1 MKLGEI
7 YQSIGAWQKL
17 AGINMKAGIAYK
29 VLKYIKLVTAEYEIA
44 EKQRVALIHE
54 ITGTVDGED
63 ASIEPNTPE
72 VMEYGNKVNVIMA
85 TESDLKLFAMDF
97 KEVVDAVDE
106 KDESLS
112 IQDLSMLMPFFEAP
126 E

>member
-7 YQSIGAWQKL
+7 YQSIGVWQKL
-17 AGINMKAGIAYK
+17 ANINMKAGIAYK

-54 ITGTVDGED
+54 ITSTVDGED

-72 VMEYGNKVNVIMA
+72 VVEYGNKVNVIMA
-85 TESDLKLFAMDF
+85 TESDLKPFAMDF

-112 IQDLSMLMPFFEAP
+112 IQDLSMLVPFFEAP